1 MACPSERLYFGFNY
15 KLLHVCALKEKKK
28 KVEQGL
34 LCLVQGRIS
43 RVIEAIQSSKVY
55 KPSKIRQCNSLHTLW
70 CQLVKR
76 SKWLSVR
83 AFYSRFLFEEGR
95 KNN

>member
-1 MACPSERLYFGFNY
+1 MCFETKQN
-15 KLLHVCALKEKKK
+15 KTEKKTKKK
-28 KVEQGL
+28 KVKQGL

-43 RVIEAIQSSKVY
+43 GVIEAIQSSKVY

-83 AFYSRFLFEEGR
+83 ANFTQGSCLRKEE
-95 KNN
+95 KTTNLHS